1 MFPRNTEAL
10 DRRKE
15 RMERED
21 RAPRLSQEFP
31 ALKGLRLSM
40 TFRRG
45 DIAVQPTHV
54 RLVVVDRAPALF
66 HVPCIDP
73 ECRRGGHEIT
83 DLVMAALRQN
93 RTQFSGNSPCSGELG
108 SAAARCTGELHFE
121 AEATYG

>member
-10 DRRKE
+10 DRRRE

-21 RAPRLSQEFP
+21 RAPRLSTEFP
-31 ALKGLRLSM
+31 SLKGLKLSI

-45 DIAVQPTHV
+45 EIAVQPTHT

-83 DLVMAALRQN
+83 DAVLGALRQG
-93 RTQFSGNSPCSGELG
+93 RAHFSGTVGCTGELG

-121 AEATYG
+121 ADATYG

>member
-10 DRRKE
+10 DRRRE

-21 RAPRLSQEFP
+21 RAPRLTSEFP
-31 ALKGLRLSM
+31 TLKGLRLSI

-45 DIAVQPTHV
+45 DIAVQPTHT

-66 HVPCIDP
+66 HIPCIDP

-83 DLVMAALRQN
+83 DIVLAALRQK
-93 RTQFSGNSPCSGELG
+93 RTQFGGTVACTGELG
-108 SAAARCTGELHFE
+108 SAAAKCTGELYFE